1 MNHHHG
7 SDSDSPK
14 AMAWVLSF
22 STEEEDD
29 QMQQQAE
36 DTVSQERE
44 STVKVPIM
52 STSSIRK

>member
-1 MNHHHG
+1 
-7 SDSDSPK
+7 
-14 AMAWVLSF
+14 MAWVLSF
-22 STEEEDD
+22 TTEEEDD